1 MNDCGG
7 PKPIHSFRRALE
19 NINNTPNYQY
29 ELFSVLEETRW
40 IPMEDRVEMS
50 TFYHMYPYDYIV
62 NYISSWEKKNALA

>member
-40 IPMEDRVEMS
+40 IPMEDRVEKF

>member
-40 IPMEDRVEMS
+40 IPMQDRVEKS

-62 NYISSWEKKNALA
+62 NYIISWEKKNALA